1 MRFGRVRVACC
12 FVFVCL
18 ASSSSAQT
26 VSSSIRGRVSNA
38 AGSVPE
44 ATVQLLDGQTGITTT
59 TTSNSAGEYLLPD
72 LPPGVYDVRVT
83 APGYKV
89 IDRQDVMVGTHA
101 SITLDF
107 TLEPGQVTEHV
118 VVNANAADRLNGVLG
133 TAFSGEALVSQPT
146 AGRNIFLMA
155 ALAPTVVP
163 TGNAVFVRQQDQSN
177 ASLISMAGSARRANT
192 YIVDGVPIVDIQNR
206 AILIPGMEAVDE
218 MRVQLG
224 PYDAEVGRTSG
235 GVFSVSARSGA
246 NAWSGSGVYQN
257 RPDATQAQLFFAE
270 KANLPRVETSYHLL
284 AGSLGGP
291 ILRNRSFFFVSG
303 EGYRTES
310 PRNTVLNVPT
320 AAERRGDFSLSGVTI
335 YDPLTTRPDPSA
347 QGRFIRDPFPNNH
360 IPASR
365 LNPVAVAM
373 LAHLPHS
380 PAGKALPVNASVLDE
395 ARQLTGKLTHQWNPD
410 VKTSLLYAWYRSA
423 EPDARFFGGDL
434 FANGADP
441 GDGALVRRVHL
452 LAVNQ
457 SWTLSDRSLVQMR
470 YGLNQFLDDNR
481 GADFDPATLGFDPR
495 FISIVPFR
503 KFPSIGVNDYGQGGT
518 LLGDRD
524 RQRGVFYAQ
533 NASGIFTTLT
543 GRHTVRA
550 GGEYRVTGVDFRN
563 LGGSGSYGFT
573 RDFTSGPD
581 PLTAATATGDAMASF
596 LLGYPASG
604 FIYTSSPIDAY
615 LRYGAA
621 FVQDELRLHPRF
633 TVSVGLRYEFEDGLR
648 EKNQRLAVGWA
659 SEPPFP
665 IRIAATR
672 PDGVPLTLTG
682 GLVYA
687 GINGAPTM
695 QGSADRWKLVPRI
708 TAAFAIDDRTILR
721 GGYGVFRAPQQGIA
735 ASEIGTGTRG
745 YNVTTNLVSTLE
757 NRFIPCSTCSLTNP
771 FPNGIAEPSGNTL
784 GVMTGVGG
792 GVEFVDPQSTPG
804 HYHRF
809 SIEIERELWD
819 GLRVNAAYAG
829 AAGRNLAIGGSSG
842 SFFNVNQLDPQHLSL
857 GTRLLQPVANPFFAT
872 PLAVGI
878 LAGAEIPAGQLLRPY
893 PQFDAVFAMRSALA
907 RSRFD
912 ALILGAVRRFDR
924 WSVLANYSL
933 SRASDNQ
940 FGESNFFSE
949 GSSIRNYYDLES
961 EYGLSVLDTPHRL
974 NVSGTV
980 DLPFGFSASV
990 AATLQSGFPIAI
1002 AQAAQNS
1009 GLQAGSQRPNVVAG
1023 VDPLLTSNP
1032 VDSFDPA
1039 CSCIKWLNPAAWSEA
1054 APFTLGNAPRAD
1066 GRARTPGRRLVDVA
1080 VDRAFRMPNGVLRLR
1095 AEIINA
1101 LNARDFRGP
1110 NNQWGSATFG
1120 EIRSD
1125 SGFPRTL
1132 QLRARYAW

>member
-1 MRFGRVRVACC
+1 MRFAGVRTAC
-12 FVFVCL
+12 FLVSIFL
-18 ASSSSAQT
+18 AIPTSAQT
-26 VSSSIRGRVSNA
+26 FHSSIRGRVSNA
-38 AGSVPE
+38 AGSVPGAAVE
-44 ATVQLLDGQTGITTT
+44 VLNQRTGISTT
-59 TTSNSAGEYLLPD
+59 TTSNSAGEYLLPN
-72 LPPGVYDVRVT
+72 LPPGVYDVRVS
-83 APGYKV
+83 APGYKMT
-89 IDRQDVMVGTHA
+89 DRQDVTVGTHA
-101 SITLDF
+101 SITLDL
-107 TLEPGQVTEHV
+107 TLEPGQITEYV
-118 VVNANAADRLNGVLG
+118 VVNASAADRLNGVLG

-146 AGRNIFLMA
+146 AGRNIFVMA
-155 ALAPTVVP
+155 ALAPTVLP

-192 YIVDGVPIVDIQNR
+192 YVIDGVPIVDIQNR
-206 AILIPGMEAVDE
+206 ATIIPGMEAVEE

-224 PYDAEVGRTSG
+224 PYDSQVGRTSG
-235 GVFSVSARSGA
+235 GVFNVSARSGA
-246 NAWSGSGVYQN
+246 NNRSGSGVYQN
-257 RPDATQAQLFFAE
+257 RPDATQAQLFFTE
-270 KANLPRVETSYHLL
+270 KANLPRVDTSYHLF
-284 AGSLGGP
+284 AGSAGGP
-291 ILRNRSFFFVSG
+291 IIRNRSFFFVSG

-310 PRNTVLNVPT
+310 PRNTVLNLPT
-320 AAERRGDFSLSGVTI
+320 AAERRGDFSQTGVTI
-335 YDPLTTRPDPSA
+335 YDPLTTRPDPSVP
-347 QGRFIRDPFPNNH
+347 GRFIRDPFPDNQ

-365 LNPVAVAM
+365 LNPVAVAL
-373 LAHLPHS
+373 LAHVPQ
-380 PAGKALPVNASVLDE
+380 PGAGKSVPVNAGVVDE
-395 ARQLTGKLTHQWNPD
+395 ARQLTGKLTHQWNED
-410 VKTSLLYAWYRSA
+410 LRTSVMYAWYRSA

-441 GDGALVRRVHL
+441 GDGALVRRVHF

-457 SWTLSDRSLVQMR
+457 SWAPSDRSFVQVR

-495 FISIVPFR
+495 FISAVPFR
-503 KFPSIGVNDYGQGGT
+503 KFPQIGVSGYGQGGS

-524 RQRGVFYAQ
+524 RQRGVFYGH
-533 NASGIFTTLT
+533 NASGIFTTLR

-563 LGGSGSYGFT
+563 LGGSGAYGFT
-573 RDFTSGPD
+573 GDFTSGPD
-581 PLTAATATGDAMASF
+581 PLAAAAAGDAMASF
-596 LLGYPASG
+596 LLGYPANG

-615 LRYGAA
+615 IRYGAV

-648 EKNQRLAVGWA
+648 EKHDRLAVGWA
-659 SEPPFP
+659 SEAPFP

-672 PDGVPLTLTG
+672 PDAMPLTLTG
-682 GLVYA
+682 GLIYA
-687 GINGAPTM
+687 GTNGAPTM

-708 TAAFAIDDRTILR
+708 TAAFSIDDRTILR
-721 GGYGVFRAPQQGIA
+721 GGYGVFRAPQQGIS
-735 ASEIGTGTRG
+735 ASETGTGTRG
-745 YNVTTNLVSTLE
+745 YNVTTNLVSSLE

-771 FPNGIAEPSGNTL
+771 FPDGIAQPSGSAL

-804 HYHRF
+804 HYHRY
-809 SIEIERELWD
+809 SIEIERDL
-819 GLRVNAAYAG
+819 GNQLRVSAAYAG
-829 AAGRNLAIGGSSG
+829 AAGRNLATGGSSG
-842 SFFNVNQLDPQHLSL
+842 SFFNVNQLDPRYLSL
-857 GTRLLQPVANPFFAT
+857 GTGLLQPVANPFFGT

-878 LAGAEIPAGQLLRPY
+878 LAGAEIPTGQLLRPY
-893 PQFDAVFAMRSALA
+893 PHFDGVHAMRSALA

-912 ALILGAVRRFDR
+912 ALILGAARRFDR
-924 WSVLANYSL
+924 WSVLANYSF
-933 SRASDNQ
+933 SRASDSQ

-949 GSSIRNYYDLES
+949 GSATRNYYDIES

-980 DLPFGFSASV
+980 GLPFGFSASV
-990 AATLQSGFPIAI
+990 AATLQSGFPISVS
-1002 AQAAQNS
+1002 QAAQNS
-1009 GLQAGSQRPNVVAG
+1009 GLLGGSQRPNVVPG
-1023 VDPLLTSNP
+1023 VDPLLTRNP

-1080 VDRAFRMPNGVLRLR
+1080 VDRAFRMTKGVLTLR

-1110 NNQWGSATFG
+1110 NNQWGSPTFG

-1132 QLRARYAW
+1132 QIRARYSF